1 MPRVTGVLAF
11 AAVSEIATGVAL
23 SLAPSLVG
31 QWLFGVALVGIAMTL
46 ARLAGIALIGL
57 GVACWPGRPLL
68 GMLTYS
74 VAAALYLAY
83 VGFSGGPSGL
93 LLWPAVIAHVVL
105 TALLS
110 RGFTRGTETS
120 P

>member
-1 MPRVTGVLAF
+1 MPMARIVLAF

-23 SLAPSLVG
+23 LLAPSLVG
-31 QWLFGVALVGIAMTL
+31 QWLFGVALAGIAMTM

-57 GVACWPGRPLL
+57 GVACWPGRALL

-83 VGFSGGPSGL
+83 LGFSGGPSGM
-93 LLWPAVIAHVVL
+93 LLWPAVGAHVVL
-105 TALLS
+105 AALLS
-110 RGFTRGTETS
+110 RGLTRGTETGT
-120 P
+120 

>member
-1 MPRVTGVLAF
+1 MRTVKSVLAF

-23 SLAPSLVG
+23 LLAPSLVG
-31 QWLFGVALVGIAMTL
+31 QWLFGADLVGISVTI

-57 GVACWPGRPLL
+57 GVACWPGTPLL
-68 GMLTYS
+68 GMATYS

-83 VGFSGGPSGL
+83 VGYSDGPSGM

-105 TALLS
+105 AALLS
-110 RGFTRGTETS
+110 LGVSRGKSTRT
-120 P
+120 